1 GRVPAR
7 GAAGSGGD
15 PHPKPPLGPGRS
27 PGGARRAQVPP
38 AHRLVIPPC
47 AGREGEQADEASA
60 RHDLPPRGGRESH
73 HPRQASLD
81 GLTPMG
87 TESTELQWHVHST
100 KRSSTG
106 YSAVASTR

>member
-1 GRVPAR
+1 RAVVGGWRQAQPRGGRGLSR
-7 GAAGSGGD
+7 
-15 PHPKPPLGPGRS
+15 
-27 PGGARRAQVPP
+27 GGARRAAVGS